1 MPATMAGNNWLYEI
15 TSDDEADHR
24 DSDISDSD
32 DELNH
37 GTSPHSQLPLIPG
50 ALPFLDYSR
59 WAPGQSYDE
68 QPPRWMLYTMQW
80 KLTLNSRKA
89 VEQTEQ
95 NLAISPNDFWKEVLS
110 SKVDEIVASKKKVYE
125 TSATTIVMSVPND
138 RSEDKI
144 TKHFQGQ
151 QIDWAVVERQLQG
164 WSQLLRA
171 GKRLK
176 VYVQLDYVESASTGR
191 PAGRGATAIGLAE
204 RTARMDAEQQ
214 AAGEVDPWRRV
225 YQLMRCPGAPCD
237 NGQWCWQDRARKMHH
252 KLLDHHMRD
261 LVRWVQQG
269 HSLET
274 HDDVPEEIRAQLYAQ
289 EQQGRKRKRQNSASE
304 PPSHTPVIIHNHIA
318 DYTAASDRMTPDFG
332 SPGIPPSRPPPLCV
346 DGLRDDA
353 VEAYCKWHC
362 SKVRSITQK
371 QHFELAYNITIE
383 MGLDLELIHDDN
395 DAQFFIEQ
403 GVLEGVARRWVRDIQ
418 AYLDQEQVAL
428 IA

>member
-1 MPATMAGNNWLYEI
+1 MAGDDWLYEI
-15 TSDDEADHR
+15 SDDESDHR
-24 DSDISDSD
+24 DPDISDSD
-32 DELNH
+32 GELNH
-37 GTSPHSQLPLIPG
+37 GTSQRSQLPPVPG
-50 ALPFLDYSR
+50 ALPFLDYRR

-68 QPPRWMLYTMQW
+68 QPSRLMLYTMQW
-80 KLTLNSRKA
+80 KLTLNNRKA

-95 NLAISPNDFWKEVLS
+95 NLVVAPSDFWKEVLA
-110 SKVDEIVASKKKVYE
+110 SKIAEIVASKKKSYE

-144 TKHFQGQ
+144 TKHFLGQ
-151 QIDWAVVERQLQG
+151 QIDWTVIERQLQG

-204 RTARMDAEQQ
+204 RTARMDAERD

-252 KLLDHHMRD
+252 KLLDHHMRE

-269 HSLET
+269 HKLET

-289 EQQGRKRKRQNSASE
+289 EQQGRKRKRQASGSD
-304 PPSHTPVIIHNHIA
+304 PTSHVPVIIHNHIS
-318 DYTAASDRMTPDFG
+318 DYSTSSNRASPDHG
-332 SPGIPPSRPPPLCV
+332 SSPPPRLSPLCV
-346 DGLRDDA
+346 PGLRDDA
-353 VEAYCKWHC
+353 VEAYCEWHR
-362 SKVRSITQK
+362 SKVRSETQK
-371 QHFELAYNITIE
+371 QHFELAYSLTIAR
-383 MGLDLELIHDDN
+383 GLDLELVHEDN
-395 DAQFFIEQ
+395 DAQFYIEQ

-418 AYLDQEQVAL
+418 VYIDQEQVVLVA
-428 IA
+428 

>member
-1 MPATMAGNNWLYEI
+1 MTGDDWLYEI
-15 TSDDEADHR
+15 SSDDENDHQGG
-24 DSDISDSD
+24 SDISDFDGDLDHS
-32 DELNH
+32 
-37 GTSPHSQLPLIPG
+37 TSPHSLLPPVPG
-50 ALPFLDYSR
+50 ALPFLDYHG
-59 WAPGQSYDE
+59 WASSQSYDE
-68 QPPRWMLYTMQW
+68 QPPRWLLYTMQW

-95 NLAISPNDFWKEVLS
+95 NLVIAPSDFWKEVLS
-110 SKVDEIVASKKKVYE
+110 SKVDGIVASKKKSYE

-151 QIDWAVVERQLQG
+151 QIDWPVVERQLQG

-176 VYVQLDYVESASTGR
+176 VYVQLDYVETLSTGR
-191 PAGRGATAIGLAE
+191 PAGRGATAMGLAE
-204 RTARMDAEQQ
+204 RSARMDAEQE

-252 KLLDHHMRD
+252 KLLDHQMRD

-269 HSLET
+269 HNLDT

-289 EQQGRKRKRQNSASE
+289 EQQGRKRKRQGSGSDSAG
-304 PPSHTPVIIHNHIA
+304 HVPVIIHNHIP
-318 DYTAASDRMTPDFG
+318 DYVAASDRASPDLG
-332 SPGIPPSRPPPLCV
+332 SPVSPPSRPLPLCV
-346 DGLRDDA
+346 TGLRDDA

-362 SKVRSITQK
+362 SKVRSLTQK
-371 QHFELAYNITIE
+371 RYFELAYNLTLE
-383 MGLDLELIHDDN
+383 RGLDLELVHEDN

-403 GVLEGVARRWVRDIQ
+403 GVLEGVARRWVRDIEV
-418 AYLDQEQVAL
+418 YLEHEHSIVVA
-428 IA
+428 